1 MKKCLPFILGI
12 IAFICIG
19 PSANAQTVELNFN
32 ITDAQIV
39 NSKLS
44 GFNTGPTFNEMFEAS
59 NSPVSIVDACAILPP
74 PFDTFNDFKIVSFT
88 PQENLVQKT
97 ADIKPTSMRF
107 PGGTIAN
114 FYHLYEY
121 EDGTYDPDAPIF
133 AAGCGTQDVETSVF
147 GGANVIREQFC
158 KKDPRVILDDAA
170 ANPNYIRG
178 FVNYV
183 LAVEEEV
190 HATGDTDYK
199 MDVIYV
205 PNVFAHFQTKFL
217 VTVLKEAYL
226 EPSDP
231 SDHLNIADP
240 TAIFELYYK
249 EVIDA
254 LDYLIDNDINVVGIE
269 FGNELFFPF
278 YQTSNS
284 NVTPETYMALS
295 DIYSKRIAAEYPE
308 MKFAVLSEPSNAT
321 WNNAVKAY
329 TPEFY
334 DAVALH
340 DYYTNN
346 ACISEGE
353 PCPDGCPDDYVTD
366 RTCRF
371 DCGKCALGDYT
382 RHELKPEFSHAL
394 DGFPTDTKLWLTE
407 WGIISPGVHTGNNLD
422 YMNTFL
428 YASFIQEHLM
438 QQIEF
443 NVTNNNT
450 IEFSTHHRIGYKN
463 RWSVIQTRLGV
474 DTSAIQS
481 NFYTYQFF
489 EPLAQASEAYSYQG
503 IDIPILLDSNTVTV
517 NSFLIQNDAEINP
530 QILIYYSN
538 KTTNSLPLDVADF
551 TSTLFEGSTY
561 TINELASSSY
571 LQAADSTGLY
581 SSFGETKFNDTWH
594 DNTENPS
601 LTIVE
606 ELSVDLSS
614 YEIPALST
622 GLITI
627 DLEKVIGIM
636 GNSNE
641 AGFQLYPNPGN
652 GDIQLIIPTN
662 TQAKSIQ
669 IRSITGDLIYTF
681 SGIEKSDYTF
691 NTSELETGIYLV
703 KIIHEQGESTL
714 KFIKR

>member
-1 MKKCLPFILGI
+1 MKYCIQSLVGILFLIFNSQFIR
-12 IAFICIG
+12 
-19 PSANAQTVELNFN
+19 AQTVELNFDITAAQN
-32 ITDAQIV
+32 I

-59 NSPVSIVDACAILPP
+59 NSPVSIVDACAIFPP

-88 PQENLVQKT
+88 PQANLVEKT
-97 ADIKPTSMRF
+97 AEIKPTSMRF

-121 EDGTYDPDAPIF
+121 EDGTYDPDAPVF

-147 GGANVIREQFC
+147 GGANVIREQYC
-158 KKDPRVILDDAA
+158 KKDQRVILDDAS

-190 HATGDTDYK
+190 HASGDTDYK

-205 PNVFAHFQTKFL
+205 PNVFTHFQTKFL
-217 VTVLKEAYL
+217 GSVIKEAYL

-231 SDHLNIADP
+231 TDHLNIANP
-240 TAIFELYYK
+240 SAIFELYYK
-249 EVIDA
+249 ETIDA
-254 LDYLIDNDINVVGIE
+254 LDYLIANDINVVGIE

-278 YQTSNS
+278 YQTANS
-284 NVTPETYMALS
+284 NVTPATYMALS

-308 MKFAVLSEPSNAT
+308 MKFAVLSEPSNDT
-321 WNNAVKAY
+321 WNNAVKDY
-329 TPEFY
+329 SPVFY

-353 PCPDGCPDDYVTD
+353 ACPDGCPDDYVTD
-366 RTCRF
+366 RSCRF
-371 DCGKCALGDYT
+371 DCGKCSLGDYT
-382 RHELKPEFSHAL
+382 RHELNPEFLHAL
-394 DGFPTDTKLWLTE
+394 EGFPENTKLWLTE
-407 WGIISPGVHTGNNLD
+407 WGIISPGTHTGNNLD

-428 YASFIQEHLM
+428 YASFVQEHLI

-443 NVTNNNT
+443 NAANNNA

-474 DTSAIQS
+474 DTSAEQS
-481 NFYTYQFF
+481 NFYTYRFF
-489 EPLAQASEAYSYQG
+489 EPLAHAPESFIYDG
-503 IDIPILLDSNTVTV
+503 IEIPSLIDSNTVTV
-517 NSFLIQNDAEINP
+517 NSFLIKNEDESNP
-530 QILIYYSN
+530 QILVYYSN
-538 KTTNSLPLDVADF
+538 KTTNNLPLNVGSF

-561 TINELASSSY
+561 LINETASSSY

-581 SSFGETKFNDTWH
+581 SSFGSTKFNGTWI
-594 DNTENPS
+594 DNTDNPS
-601 LTIVE
+601 LKVIEDATVN
-606 ELSVDLSS
+606 LNT

-622 GLITI
+622 GVITV
-627 DLEKVIGIM
+627 DLEKIIGI
-636 GNSNE
+636 NDAAENL
-641 AGFQLYPNPGN
+641 GFQLYPNPGN
-652 GDIQLIIPTN
+652 GEIQLTIPPNIQPT
-662 TQAKSIQ
+662 SIQ
-669 IRSITGDLIYTF
+669 IRSITGELVYTL
-681 SGIEKSDYTF
+681 SDVNKSNCTF
-691 NTSELETGIYLV
+691 NMTGLERGLYLV
-703 KIIHEQGESTL
+703 EIVHDNGESLL
-714 KFIKR
+714 KFVHQ